1 MAQISIPIQVQ
12 EPLYLKGF
20 WAEPDLHVRWQTI
33 SQARNGGSM
42 TPSVMSQVRRLERE
56 GKIEFYEQCG
66 VSQAEW
72 SDEGWQIHCD
82 NSAIHECIHHQS
94 IDRIWVATGSQLDA
108 RNHPLLHGSEVVNGL
123 PVIDEHLLLP
133 CG

>member
-1 MAQISIPIQVQ
+1 
-12 EPLYLKGF
+12 
-20 WAEPDLHVRWQTI
+20 
-33 SQARNGGSM
+33 M

-108 RNHPLLHGSEVVNGL
+108 RNHPLLHDVLAADRIEVVNGL